1 MENKVFICNLKE
13 IKIRNYI
20 IKWIDKWNDE
30 VIVFINKEKKIKIK
44 SSICPHFGG
53 EIIYNKKN
61 NRLNCL
67 WHNWNFCPDSGKCLT
82 FPIKGRLNPYDFK
95 VSPKPL
101 KNYKSITSE
110 EKIYAI
116 KR

>member
-1 MENKVFICNLKE
+1 MLEKTFI
-13 IKIRNYI
+13 
-20 IKWIDKWNDE
+20 
-30 VIVFINKEKKIKIK
+30 
-44 SSICPHFGG
+44 
-53 EIIYNKKN
+53 
-61 NRLNCL
+61 
-67 WHNWNFCPDSGKCLT
+67 HNWNFCPDSGKCLT